1 MKIILITLITISTI
15 ASSGSGGN
23 GLGRFTNFQSSGSG
37 GLGLSKVLGGS
48 GSGGQGL
55 DIVNYYD
62 NLKPLDKEKAILE
75 LPKNIKIIN
84 DRDFISPINR
94 WTLKTKS
101 RDLLTKDSDSM
112 KSYDE
117 LKFFSEYYDKEV
129 LKDELKKTKFKLQDF
144 VD

>member
-55 DIVNYYD
+55 DIVNFYD
-62 NLKPLDKEKAILE
+62 NLKPLDKKKAILE
-75 LPKNIKIIN
+75 LPKKINIKN

-94 WTLKTKS
+94 WALKTKT
-101 RDLLTKDSDSM
+101 RDLLTIDHNTLKA
-112 KSYDE
+112 YDE
-117 LKFFSEYYDKEV
+117 INEDILFEEDSKVILNKIKSASLKLS
-129 LKDELKKTKFKLQDF
+129 DF
-144 VD
+144 